1 MPFLVTAVV
10 LVGLLCIVDLLL
22 TFAVLRRLREHT
34 EELGRLSGAG
44 HVSMGVDRDKLM
56 GRELPEF
63 SAITVDG
70 AVVSRES
77 LTGAVELVGIFS
89 PGCSPCH
96 AQAPLFVAEAA
107 RMPAGKT
114 LALVAGSGAEADDLV
129 QIVKGM
135 TDVVLAPE
143 SMTVVNGLNIGAFP
157 TFLRLDA
164 SGAIVDAAVSVQG
177 LAELSRS

>member
-10 LVGLLCIVDLLL
+10 LVGLLCAVDLLL

-44 HVSMGVDRDKLM
+44 HGSMGVDRDSLM

-63 SAITVDG
+63 SAVTVDG
-70 AVVSRES
+70 AAVSRES
-77 LTGAVELVGIFS
+77 VTGAVELVGIFS
-89 PGCSPCH
+89 PGCNPCH
-96 AQAPLFVAEAA
+96 AQAPLFAAEAA
-107 RMPAGKT
+107 RMPAGKA
-114 LALVAGSGAEADDLV
+114 LALVAGSGSDADDLV
-129 QIVKGM
+129 QIVKGA

-143 SMTVVNGLNIGAFP
+143 SMTVVNGLNIGVFP

-164 SGAIVDAAVSVQG
+164 GGSIVDAAVSVEG
-177 LAELSRS
+177 LAALSRS

>member
-1 MPFLVTAVV
+1 MPILVTVVV

-34 EELGRLSGAG
+34 EHLGRLSGAG
-44 HVSMGVDRDKLM
+44 DASTGIDRDKLV

-63 SAITVDG
+63 AATTAAG
-70 AVVSRES
+70 TVVSRGSVAGE
-77 LTGAVELVGIFS
+77 VELVGIFA

-96 AQAPLFVAEAA
+96 AQAPLFAEKAGGMA
-107 RMPAGKT
+107 AGKA
-114 LALVAGSGAEADDLV
+114 LALVAGSGSDADDLV
-129 QIVKGM
+129 QIFGAVS
-135 TDVVLAPE
+135 DVVLAPE
-143 SMTVVNGLNIGAFP
+143 SVKVVNGLNIGVFP

-164 SGAIVDAAVSVQG
+164 AGAIVDAAVSVHG